1 MQVCITQNNND
12 GSKSSRVFFN
22 VSKITRSPSSELL
35 IHFINDKGF
44 EQLHDYSIFTYFL
57 EHIVLEDSEIYTVN
71 GEED

>member
-35 IHFINDKGF
+35 IHFINDRGF
-44 EQLHDYSIFTYFL
+44 EQKHDYTLVHYSV
-57 EHIVLEDSEIYTVN
+57 ENIVLENSEIYTVN